1 MAVLQVTHVVD
12 SLNEQRGGMPR
23 SALGLCEAISA
34 SNCKVNL
41 CAVDLGSS
49 FGPLLTSSCENV
61 SINCVP
67 CRSVKHV
74 NISLPKGF
82 RGMLMNAGQHPNV
95 IHSHGIWSS
104 VCNDAAVFSKK
115 LSVPHVISPRGML
128 EESAL
133 RRSAWKKAIAKY
145 CYVLKN
151 LKAAQCIHALTAQE
165 AMSVRRMGLKNPIAI
180 IPNGISLGPFEKA
193 RCRAPL
199 QKRRD
204 KKTILFIGRIHPI
217 KGLKHLLIAWARIK
231 KQFSGWEVVIAGPD
245 DDNHLLE
252 LQQITRDNQM
262 EDSVIF
268 RRSVYGKA
276 KEELLHSSDIF
287 VLPSFSEGFS
297 MVLLE
302 AMASRLPVVISS
314 FAGCPEVVSA
324 GAGLLADPNANSFEQ
339 ALTKV
344 LSMKDEQRLKMG
356 SNASA
361 LVTERFQW
369 DAVAAQ
375 TISLYGWLQGAEEQP
390 GFVHED

>member
-1 MAVLQVTHVVD
+1 MAILQITHIVD
-12 SLNEQRGGMPR
+12 SLNTQRGGMPR

-41 CAVDLGSS
+41 CAVDLGNS
-49 FGPLLTSSCENV
+49 FGPLLTSSNENV
-61 SINCVP
+61 AIHSVP
-67 CRSVKHV
+67 CRKL
-74 NISLPKGF
+74 NYGNLSLPKGF
-82 RGMLMNAGQHPNV
+82 RKMLAKTVQYADV
-95 IHSHGIWSS
+95 IHSHGIWSL
-104 VCNDAAVFSKK
+104 VCHDAAFFSKT

-165 AMSVRRMGLKNPIAI
+165 AMSIRRMGLKNPIAI
-180 IPNGISLGPFEKA
+180 IPNGISLEPFEKA
-193 RCRAPL
+193 RCGDPL
-199 QKRRD
+199 QKRTD

-217 KGLKHLLIAWARIK
+217 KGLKHLLTAWARIK
-231 KQFSGWEVVIAGPD
+231 NQFSDWEIVVAGPD

-252 LQQITRDNQM
+252 LQQVARDNQL

-268 RRSVYGKA
+268 RQSVYGKE
-276 KEELLHSSDIF
+276 KEELLHSAALF

-314 FAGCPEVVSA
+314 SAGCPEVVPA
-324 GAGLLADPNANSFEQ
+324 RAGLLAEPNANSFEQ
-339 ALTKV
+339 V
-344 LSMKDEQRLKMG
+344 LSEVLAMTDEERLQMG

-361 LVTERFQW
+361 LVTDRFQW

-375 TISLYGWLQGAEEQP
+375 VISLYGWLRGTEEQP
-390 GFVHED
+390 SFVYND